1 MQRQEKLNHAVTK
14 PRRVIDFN
22 AEPAPVDP
30 WEEFD
35 WVLGA
40 EASLSDS
47 VKADLKEARAL
58 FSPDWYS

>member
-1 MQRQEKLNHAVTK
+1 MQRQEKLSHTLIKRRAV
-14 PRRVIDFN
+14 DFN

-35 WVLGA
+35 WALGA
-40 EASLSDS
+40 EATLSDS
-47 VKADLKEARAL
+47 VKADLEAARAS